1 MRLRF
6 SENYIKAAR
15 VPAVPLL
22 GYAGRQEI
30 AMLKTAPRLS
40 RVPRTQA
47 TPAVGEIYDRYMRT
61 RGNVPNMFRT
71 MAHRPEIFETM
82 IAHFEAILQ
91 TGTVPLRLKELVIVR
106 TSQLNRCD
114 YCLGSHTQ
122 IALKLGW
129 SREQLENLTHCAD
142 RRDFTAAEK
151 AALRLAE
158 QMTLDSNRI
167 PEEDFEALRE
177 HFDEGEIVELMAAIG
192 LFNYFNRFNN
202 ALQIEPTKPG
212 EGAE

>member
-1 MRLRF
+1 
-6 SENYIKAAR
+6 
-15 VPAVPLL
+15 
-22 GYAGRQEI
+22 
-30 AMLKTAPRLS
+30 MLKTAPRIS
-40 RVPRTQA
+40 RKSRKEVPESTA
-47 TPAVGEIYDRYMRT
+47 AIFDRYMRT

-82 IAHFEAILQ
+82 IAHFEAILN
-91 TGTVPLRLKELVIVR
+91 TGTLPLKLKELVIVR
-106 TSQLNRCD
+106 TSQINRCE

-122 IALKLGW
+122 IAQKLGW
-129 SREQLENLTHCAD
+129 SKDQVDNLP
-142 RRDFTAAEK
+142 DFEVRSDFSAAEK

-158 QMTLDSNRI
+158 QMTLDSNRV
-167 PEEDFEALRE
+167 PDELFDELRS
-177 HFDEGEIVELMAAIG
+177 HYDEGEIVELMASIG